1 MDDPKKLLQE
11 ANGFLRTAQ
20 NNMFSGKNTEAVE
33 LLIKAEE
40 AGEKAKQQI
49 PDDFQVSSLFQ
60 KIEKMRKDL
69 EKKGISTR
77 TGGNNELSFEVQS
90 QLGRIR
96 ELLLRKDLE
105 WAGRELN
112 NYYSRFAGPMTEI
125 SEFMELKE
133 QFAKLEADAKVQE
146 MKNRAA
152 KEAEAVEREKHE
164 TLCNDWEMKLK
175 KIPYFEGT
183 AQNVT
188 QLITEKGAYKQ
199 AIEIMGVY
207 QAVAFNAQKSFTL
220 ESLGRDIKQRIDRFP
235 SQLAETVSCLAGVV
249 VDEIEQRITQL
260 NNDTAWKGDTLTLPY
275 FVGKRDFDTIAQHIE
290 ELRPLFA
297 DNPQGMESIN
307 IALGTLHSINDQRK
321 TERSKRIGMKPE
333 AISGPEALEPAKSAV
348 DAILKHN
355 AGANV
360 IKTAV
365 VRPWEGKRSEGWYDN
380 TKTNWV
386 VRNLAETTVE
396 VAALLSDGSCK
407 LFSVHIEKELQPD
420 GSYGSLNGNIMFEEM
435 ADRKNFETV

>member
-11 ANGFLRTAQ
+11 ANGFLRIAQ

-33 LLIKAEE
+33 LILKAEE

-49 PDDFQVSSLFQ
+49 PDDFQVISLFQ

-77 TGGNNELSFEVQS
+77 AGGNNELPFEVQS

-105 WAGRELN
+105 WAGREFN

-125 SEFMELKE
+125 SEFKELKE
-133 QFAKLEADAKVQE
+133 QFVKLEADAKVQD
-146 MKNRAA
+146 MNNMATKQ
-152 KEAEAVEREKHE
+152 AEALEREKHE
-164 TLCNDWEMKLK
+164 ALCNDWEMKLK

-183 AQNVT
+183 AQNVP
-188 QLITEKGAYKQ
+188 QLICEKGSF
-199 AIEIMGVY
+199 E
-207 QAVAFNAQKSFTL
+207 QAVDIINEFQALTFNAEKSFTL
-220 ESLGRDIKQRIDRFP
+220 ESLERDIKQRIDRFP

-275 FVGKRDFDTIAQHIE
+275 FVGKRDFDSIAERIE

-297 DNPQGMESIN
+297 DSPQGMESIN

-333 AISGPEALEPAKSAV
+333 AISGPEALEPTKSAV
-348 DAILKHN
+348 EAVLKN
-355 AGANV
+355 YPGANV
-360 IKTAV
+360 VKTAV
-365 VRPWEGKRSEGWYDN
+365 VRPWEGKRAEGWYDN

-386 VRNLAETTVE
+386 VRNLAETTAE

-420 GSYGSLNGNIMFEEM
+420 GSYGSLTGNIMFEEM
-435 ADRKNFETV
+435 ADKRNFETV